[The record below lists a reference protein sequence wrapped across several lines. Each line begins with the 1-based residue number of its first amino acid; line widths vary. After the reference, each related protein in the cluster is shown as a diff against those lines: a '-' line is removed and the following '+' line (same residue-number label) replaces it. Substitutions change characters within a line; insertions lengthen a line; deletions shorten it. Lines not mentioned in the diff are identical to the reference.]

1 MKYDGKYSLTIRLLK
16 ERSEDDLMYHDDDG
30 NLRDDFLAS
39 LPNDQARE
47 KVKAQ
52 SREMS
57 TQRSASEQEQYR
69 QESMSD
75 YVKKWE
81 EYGPELAEIN
91 SKKKV
96 RTYRDLK
103 LVLTACT
110 MTDEEIEKRDA
121 LMRKAGWVGV
131 FTMAGLKI
139 VKNLLTTVTGLD
151 QVTKWAGVTKD
162 IGETALALVGHA
174 MSDIPPK
181 KAKTNPLSDALT
193 LHHDYSVIIDPELEQ
208 DMFRE
213 LISILDDME
222 DEGKLD
228 DTIPASE
235 SSFTEY
241 AEQYLEDN
249 VGSPETGIHGADKAG
264 DTSKL
269 TDIEIP
275 KLSKKQEELF
285 YAYVNIPMEILRNAH
300 EIA

>member
-1 MKYDGKYSLTIRLLK
+1 MKYDGKYSLKAQLLREID
-16 ERSEDDLMYHDDDG
+16 ERDLMYHDEDG
-30 NLRDDFLAS
+30 NLRDDFLSS
-39 LPNDQARE
+39 LPSDKARE
-47 KVKAQ
+47 KAKSQ
-52 SREMS
+52 SEEMH
-57 TQRSASEQEQYR
+57 TKRTAEEQEQYR
-69 QESMSD
+69 QKSMSD

-193 LHHDYSVIIDPELEQ
+193 LHHDYSVIIDPDLED

-228 DTIPASE
+228 DPIPASE

-241 AEQYLEDN
+241 AEQYLEDS

>member
-1 MKYDGKYSLTIRLLK
+1 MKYDGKYSLKAQLLI

-30 NLRDDFLAS
+30 KLRDDFLSS
-39 LPNDQARE
+39 LSNDGARE
-47 KVKAQ
+47 RVKAQ
-52 SREMS
+52 SKEMS
-57 TQRSASEQEQYR
+57 MKRTASEQEQYR
-69 QESMSD
+69 QKSMSD
-75 YVKKWE
+75 YVKKWDE
-81 EYGPELAEIN
+81 FGDDLAEIN

-96 RTYRDLK
+96 KTYRDLK

-121 LMRKAGWVGV
+121 IMRKAGWVGV
-131 FTMAGLKI
+131 FTIAGLKI

-151 QVTKWAGVTKD
+151 QITKWAGVTKD

-193 LHHDYSVIIDPELEQ
+193 LHQDYSTIIDPELEQ
-208 DMFRE
+208 DMFRQLIE
-213 LISILDDME
+213 LLDEME
-222 DEGKLD
+222 ENGRLDE
-228 DTIPASE
+228 TIPEEE

-241 AEQYLEDN
+241 AESYIEQE
-249 VGSPETGIHGADKAG
+249 VGSSKTGIHGAEDAG
-264 DTSKL
+264 DTAKL
-269 TDIEIP
+269 TDIVIP

-285 YAYVNIPMEILRNAH
+285 YAYVNIPMEVLRNAH